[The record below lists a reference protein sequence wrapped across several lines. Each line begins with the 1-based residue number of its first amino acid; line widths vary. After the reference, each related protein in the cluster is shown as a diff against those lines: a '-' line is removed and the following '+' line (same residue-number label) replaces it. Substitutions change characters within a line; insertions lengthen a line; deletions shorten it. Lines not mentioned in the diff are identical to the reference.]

1 MLICF
6 NSLIRFRIHPLSLL
20 LKINTGNIIMF
31 INTESR
37 GALAIVQG
45 GLCQIDKKILNIDYH
60 PASLMAIVQ
69 TDQSCSFITNRQC
82 MP

>member
-1 MLICF
+1 
-6 NSLIRFRIHPLSLL
+6 
-20 LKINTGNIIMF
+20 MF

-37 GALAIVQG
+37 GVLAIVQG

-69 TDQSCSFITNRQC
+69 TDQSCFLITNRQC
-82 MP
+82 ML

>member
-1 MLICF
+1 
-6 NSLIRFRIHPLSLL
+6 
-20 LKINTGNIIMF
+20 MF

-45 GLCQIDKKILNIDYH
+45 GLCQIDKKILDIDYH

-82 MP
+82 LL

>member
-1 MLICF
+1 
-6 NSLIRFRIHPLSLL
+6 
-20 LKINTGNIIMF
+20 MF

-45 GLCQIDKKILNIDYH
+45 GLCQVDKKILDIDYY

-69 TDQSCSFITNRQC
+69 TDQSRSFITNRQL
-82 MP
+82 ML

>member
-1 MLICF
+1 
-6 NSLIRFRIHPLSLL
+6 
-20 LKINTGNIIMF
+20 MF

-69 TDQSCSFITNRQC
+69 TDQSCSFITNKHSC
-82 MP
+82 FEWVCGVVIFVYFFKLKFHLYLVPNY